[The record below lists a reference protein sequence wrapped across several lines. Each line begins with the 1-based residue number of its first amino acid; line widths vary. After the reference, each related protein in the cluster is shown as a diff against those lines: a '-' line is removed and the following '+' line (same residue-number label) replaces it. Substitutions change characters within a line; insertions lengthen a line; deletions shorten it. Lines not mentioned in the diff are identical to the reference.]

1 MRQRRSILVALAV
14 FLPWVT
20 FAGIRA
26 SFDLK
31 EFLLPGE
38 GHILEA
44 HLLFDAQSL
53 LWVPVNDGK
62 VQANVELTLI
72 LQQGTDILD
81 FKKLRINSLE
91 VNRGEGADFIDIQRF
106 IVQPGTYVVEVII
119 KDLNASDTEPSSFTK
134 AVVTRL
140 ASESPCVSG
149 LFFVSAY
156 SKSQT
161 PTELTRSGYDIL
173 PAVSDY
179 FPTESE
185 RLVVYGEAYNADK
198 AGFEGD
204 KYIVSSYIRSQSGE
218 VENTRRYHRRDI
230 TAVTPLL
237 EAVPIATLGSGGYEY
252 VMEIRSPKNELIAE
266 SSVPFYRST
275 VVKQSFQTLA
285 DADAG
290 TYVSKPGMSFY
301 NPDSIR
307 AYVSWLYPLA
317 NNIEQGTIN
326 AQVEVNDPEVLRN
339 YFFSFWE
346 GREPER
352 PIDAWMYYVKEV
364 WYVNRKYKSPIMDGY
379 RTDRGRIY
387 LAYGKPNTIVE
398 RHNSL
403 NYFPV
408 EIWHYHRIDR
418 FTDRR
423 FLFYS
428 RNVVNYDFTL
438 LHSDMLGEVQNQD
451 WRSMVQTK
459 NNDLRPTDSALN
471 ALAPRDTYSLDE
483 LEDLFFNP
491 R

>member
-1 MRQRRSILVALAV
+1 MREFRSLL
-14 FLPWVT
+14 FLLTVLLSNST
-20 FAGIRA
+20 FAGVRA

-38 GHILEA
+38 GHMLEA

-53 LWVPVNDGK
+53 VWAPTVEGRL
-62 VQANVELTLI
+62 QANVELTLL
-72 LQQGTDILD
+72 LQQGTDIID

-91 VNRGEGADFIDIQRF
+91 VDRGQEADFIDIQRF
-106 IVQPGTYVVEVII
+106 VVKPGTYVIEVQL
-119 KDLNASDTEPSSFTK
+119 KDLNAPAQETASFTK
-134 AVVTRL
+134 AVVTSL
-140 ASESPCVSG
+140 DQQQPCVSG

-156 SKSQT
+156 SKTVT
-161 PTELTRSGYDIL
+161 PTELTRSGYDML

-185 RLVVYGEAYNADK
+185 KLVVYGEAYNADK
-198 AGFEGD
+198 AGFEGA
-204 KYIVSSYIRSQSGE
+204 KYIVSSYLRNEAGE
-218 VENTRRYHRRDI
+218 VENTRRYHRRDVA
-230 TAVTPLL
+230 AVSPLL
-237 EAVPIATLGSGGYEY
+237 EIVPIAELASGSYEY
-252 VMEIRSPKNELIAE
+252 VMEMRSPTNELLAE

-275 VVKQSFQTLA
+275 VVKQTFSA
-285 DADAG
+285 SVDPD
-290 TYVSKPGMSFY
+290 TYVATPGMAFY

-317 NNIEQGTIN
+317 SNVEQGTIN
-326 AQVEVNDPEVLRN
+326 AQVDANDPDVLRN

-346 GREPER
+346 SREPDS

-379 RTDRGRIY
+379 RTDRGRIW

-428 RNVVNYDFTL
+428 RNVVNYDFAL

-451 WRSMVQTK
+451 WRSIVQSK
-459 NNDLRPTDSALN
+459 NTDLRPTDSALN
-471 ALAPRDTYSLDE
+471 TMAPRDTYSLDE

>member
-1 MRQRRSILVALAV
+1 MREFRSLLFLLILL
-14 FLPWVT
+14 LPNFT
-20 FAGIRA
+20 FAGVRA

-38 GHILEA
+38 GHMLEA

-53 LWVPVNDGK
+53 VWAPTVEGRL
-62 VQANVELTLI
+62 QANVELTLL
-72 LQQGTDILD
+72 LQKGTDIID

-91 VNRGEGADFIDIQRF
+91 VDRGQEADFIDIQRF
-106 IVQPGTYVVEVII
+106 VVKPGTYVIEVQL
-119 KDLNASDTEPSSFTK
+119 KDLNAPAQETASFTK
-134 AVVTRL
+134 AVVTSL
-140 ASESPCVSG
+140 DQQQPCVSG

-156 SKSQT
+156 SKTVT
-161 PTELTRSGYDIL
+161 PTELTRSGYDML

-185 RLVVYGEAYNADK
+185 KLVVYGEAYNADK
-198 AGFEGD
+198 AGFEGE
-204 KYIVSSYIRSQSGE
+204 KYVVSSYLRNEAGE
-218 VENTRRYHRRDI
+218 VENTRRYHRRDVA
-230 TAVTPLL
+230 AVSPLL
-237 EAVPIATLGSGGYEY
+237 EIVPIAELASGSYEY
-252 VMEIRSPKNELIAE
+252 VMEMRSPTNELLAE

-275 VVKQSFQTLA
+275 IVKQSFSA
-285 DADAG
+285 SVDPD
-290 TYVSKPGMSFY
+290 TYVATPGMAFY

-317 NNIEQGTIN
+317 SNVEQGTIN
-326 AQVEVNDPEVLRN
+326 AQVDANDPEVLRN

-346 GREPER
+346 SREPDS
-352 PIDAWMYYVKEV
+352 PIDAWMWYVKEV

-451 WRSMVQTK
+451 WRSIVQSK
-459 NNDLRPTDSALN
+459 NTDLRPTDSALN
-471 ALAPRDTYSLDE
+471 TMAPRDTYSFDE

>member
-1 MRQRRSILVALAV
+1 MRVFRSLLVLFCAV
-14 FLPWVT
+14 FPALG
-20 FAGIRA
+20 FAGVRA

-38 GHILEA
+38 GHLLET

-53 LWVPVNDGK
+53 LWSPTEEGN
-62 VQANVELTLI
+62 VQAAVELTII
-72 LQQGTDILD
+72 LQKGTEIVD

-91 VNRGEGADFIDIQRF
+91 VQQGQESDFFDIQRF
-106 IVQPGTYVVEVII
+106 VVQPGTYVVEVKL
-119 KDLNASDTEPSSFTK
+119 KDLNASNSETASFTK
-134 AVVTRL
+134 AVATRL
-140 ASESPCVSG
+140 DAQQPCVSG

-156 SKSQT
+156 SKTQT
-161 PTELTRSGYDIL
+161 PSELTRSGFDML

-185 RLVVYGEAYNADK
+185 KLVVYGEAYNADK
-198 AGFEGD
+198 AGFDGN
-204 KYIVSSYIRSQSGE
+204 KYIVSSYLAGE
-218 VENTRRYHRRDI
+218 AGEIENSRRYHRRDI
-230 TAVTPLL
+230 AQVTPLL
-237 EAVPIATLGSGGYEY
+237 ESVPISDLPSGSYEY
-252 VMEIRSPKNELIAE
+252 VMEMRSPSNELIAQE
-266 SSVPFYRST
+266 SVPFYRAKIE
-275 VVKQSFQTLA
+275 KQTFSESIDP
-285 DADAG
+285 DA
-290 TYVSKPGMSFY
+290 YVSTPGMAFN

-307 AYVSWLYPLA
+307 SYVSWLYPLA
-317 NNIEQGTIN
+317 NNVEQRTIN
-326 AQVEVNDPEVLRN
+326 AQVDANDPEVLKS

-346 GREPER
+346 SREPER

-364 WYVNRKYKSPIMDGY
+364 WYVNRKYKSPIMPGY
-379 RTDRGRIY
+379 RTDRGRIW

-423 FLFYS
+423 FLFFS
-428 RNVVNYDFTL
+428 RNVVNYDFAL
-438 LHSDMLGEVQNQD
+438 LHSDMLGETQNQD
-451 WRSMVQTK
+451 WRSIVQSK

-471 ALAPRDTYSLDE
+471 TMAPRDTYSLDE

>member
-1 MRQRRSILVALAV
+1 MRAFRSFLFALAV
-14 FLPWVT
+14 VAPSFS
-20 FAGIRA
+20 FAGVRA

-44 HLLFDAQSL
+44 HMLFDAQSL
-53 LWVPVNDGK
+53 MWASTAEGK
-62 VQANVELTLI
+62 LQANVELTLL
-72 LQQGTDILD
+72 LQRGTEIVD

-91 VNRGEGADFIDIQRF
+91 VERGQEADFIDIQRF
-106 IVQPGTYVVEVII
+106 IVKPGTYVIEVQL
-119 KDLNASDTEPSSFTK
+119 KDLNIPLAETASFTK

-140 ASESPCVSG
+140 DEQQACVSG

-156 SKSQT
+156 SKSTT
-161 PTELTRSGYDIL
+161 PTELTRSGFDLL

-179 FPTESE
+179 FPAESDK
-185 RLVVYGEAYNADK
+185 LVVYGEAYNAER
-198 AGFEGD
+198 AGFQGD
-204 KYIVSSYIRSQSGE
+204 KYIVSSYLRSEAGE
-218 VENTRRYHRRDI
+218 VENTRRYHRRDVA
-230 TAVTPLL
+230 AVSPLL
-237 EAVPIATLGSGGYEY
+237 EIVPIATLPSGSYEY
-252 VMEIRSPKNELIAE
+252 VMEMRSPNNELLAE
-266 SSVPFYRST
+266 AAVPFYRST
-275 VVKQSFQTLA
+275 VVKQTFSNA
-285 DADAG
+285 SDPD
-290 TYVSKPGMSFY
+290 TYVATPGMAFY

-317 NNIEQGTIN
+317 SNVEQGTID
-326 AQVEVNDPEVLRN
+326 AQVKVNNEEVLRN

-346 GREPER
+346 SREPDR
-352 PIDAWMYYVKEV
+352 PIDAWMSYVKEV
-364 WYVNRKYKSPIMDGY
+364 WLVNRKYKSPIMDGY
-379 RTDRGRIY
+379 RTDRGRIW

-423 FLFYS
+423 FLFFS

-451 WRSMVQTK
+451 WRSIVQTK

-471 ALAPRDTYSLDE
+471 TMAPRDTYSLDE